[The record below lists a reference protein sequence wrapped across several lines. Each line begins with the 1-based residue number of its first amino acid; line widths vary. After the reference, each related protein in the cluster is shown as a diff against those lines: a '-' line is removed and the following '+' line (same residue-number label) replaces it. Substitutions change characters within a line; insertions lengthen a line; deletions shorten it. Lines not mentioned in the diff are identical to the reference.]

1 MLPDLVYGEL
11 GPVGDVRVLCGLV
24 LLLHHLHAL
33 QELLDEA
40 QGAVVTA
47 RQEQALK
54 GKIVKT
60 SGTRTYR
67 LLHEVLV
74 ERLLV
79 PEALVDLLDELLLL
93 GCVLGELVHFY
104 FIFD

>member
-1 MLPDLVYGEL
+1 MRERSEGRSA
-11 GPVGDVRVLCGLV
+11 G
-24 LLLHHLHAL
+24 
-33 QELLDEA
+33 
-40 QGAVVTA
+40 
-47 RQEQALK
+47 
-54 GKIVKT
+54 
-60 SGTRTYR
+60 TYR
-67 LLHEVLV
+67 FLHEVPV